1 VTKIPDYLEKEQV
14 DEILRAAEMSS
25 TRDYLLLRFM
35 WRTGVRVSEVINVT
49 PKDIEFKNGVVN
61 IRKAKGGRQRRVPLD
76 EDTLKMLSD
85 YVVALNT
92 LEDQPVFPIKRNRV
106 FNIVKKYGN
115 MIGVNIHPHTLRHSF
130 AINLVRGGTD
140 LRRVQLMLGHTSLS
154 ITQVYLQFNDNDL
167 REAYE
172 KVAF

>member
-1 VTKIPDYLEKEQV
+1 
-14 DEILRAAEMSS
+14 
-25 TRDYLLLRFM
+25 M

-92 LEDQPVFPIKRNRV
+92 PEDQPVFPIKRNRV